1 MSINSEYN
9 EDIHERVRAI
19 LSEHF
24 PNYMFIVMNDDG
36 DLYYDF
42 TNLPI
47 GKMLMREVKDELNVD
62 DFEIDWVE
70 EDDTEEWLSLLRTLY

>member
-19 LSEHF
+19 LAEHF
-24 PNYMFIVMNDDG
+24 PNYMFIVMNDAG
-36 DLYYDF
+36 ELFYDF

-47 GKMLMREVKDELNVD
+47 GKMLMREVRDELDVD
-62 DFEIDWVE
+62 DFDFEWVE
-70 EDDTEEWLSLLRTLY
+70 EDEDEEWLSLPRTRY

>member
-70 EDDTEEWLSLLRTLY
+70 EDDTEEWLNLLRTPY

>member
-19 LSEHF
+19 LAEHF
-24 PNYMFIVMNDDG
+24 PNYMFIVMNDSG
-36 DLYYDF
+36 ELFYDF

-47 GKMLMREVKDELNVD
+47 GKMLMREVRDELDVD
-62 DFEIDWVE
+62 DFDFEWVE
-70 EDDTEEWLSLLRTLY
+70 EDEDEE

>member
-19 LSEHF
+19 LSEPF

-47 GKMLMREVKDELNVD
+47 GKMLMREVKDEINVD

-70 EDDTEEWLSLLRTLY
+70 EDDTEE

>member
-1 MSINSEYN
+1 MSINSEYH
-9 EDIHERVRAI
+9 EDIHEKVRAI

-24 PNYMFIVMNDDG
+24 PNYMFIVMNDEG

-47 GKMLMREVKDELNVD
+47 GKMLMREVRDELDVD
-62 DFEIDWVE
+62 DFDFEWVE
-70 EDDTEEWLSLLRTLY
+70 EDEDEDI

>member
-1 MSINSEYN
+1 MSINSEYH

-19 LSEHF
+19 LAEHF
-24 PNYMFIVMNDDG
+24 PNYMFIVMNDAG

-47 GKMLMREVKDELNVD
+47 GKMLMREVRDELNVD
-62 DFEIDWVE
+62 DFDFEWVE
-70 EDDTEEWLSLLRTLY
+70 EDEDEEI

>member
-70 EDDTEEWLSLLRTLY
+70 EDDTEE